1 MSDERTIAA
10 SPEGEEERPAAVIS
24 AQRATRLVLV
34 LLTIWTAFSGIA
46 LIFFQEGS
54 AATIGGGLEGG
65 EGVAAQRLLG
75 VHLLALAPVYGLIA
89 WDPRRYRLL
98 LWLPYAAQTGVVAV
112 TAYDIMARD
121 RDFQDGALPLIVA
134 ATFLVLLV
142 YVWRAARPPKPIEPP
157 PEVGEVEQPQPE
169 TTEAQGREDQE
180 PI

>member
-1 MSDERTIAA
+1 MSDERTATA
-10 SPEGEEERPAAVIS
+10 STEREEERPAAVIS
-24 AQRATRLVLV
+24 AQSATRLVLV

-54 AATIGGGLEGG
+54 AATIGGGLEGV
-65 EGVAAQRLLG
+65 ERVAAQRLLG

-98 LWLPYAAQTGVVAV
+98 LWLPYVAQAGVVAV

-142 YVWRAARPPKPIEPP
+142 YVWRAARPPRSVEPP
-157 PEVGEVEQPQPE
+157 EAVEEQGE
-169 TTEAQGREDQE
+169 TGEAQASEPAERE